1 MLQSTATAAPPLT
14 GSATLQAQPSPLQS
28 AAAAAAAAATGAA
41 IQQGAKSSSAAA
53 PPTTAEN
60 SVVANTAQRNAAAQG
75 PAAAPSKPTVVLSS
89 SGGVTLQAQRRKRRG
104 AISVRRPNAA
114 LHRDSADGAGA
125 ADGTQPQLPF
135 PLASQGSGSPAT
147 ADDSRRLL
155 ARGEGQWRTLL
166 AHSDCDGFSLV
177 VDPNDELIFEQ
188 TCHPHQIKFGFK
200 PKLGGKLQRNINY
213 LTSS

>member
-28 AAAAAAAAATGAA
+28 AAAAAAAATGAA

-53 PPTTAEN
+53 PSTTAEN
-60 SVVANTAQRNAAAQG
+60 SVVANTTQRNAAAQG

-155 ARGEGQWRTLL
+155 A
-166 AHSDCDGFSLV
+166 S
-177 VDPNDELIFEQ
+177 EL
-188 TCHPHQIKFGFK
+188 FGTHF
-200 PKLGGKLQRNINY
+200 
-213 LTSS
+213 TA